1 MMDLLKTGQ
10 PVRLS
15 LLAEGEFWNA
25 YLAPV
30 GTMEGAV
37 LIGSIRSEAVT
48 DYDTRDAFMAVMAAA
63 ADAMIRAAG
72 NHITGKTDWR
82 RSTAP
87 KVGCA

>member
-1 MMDLLKTGQ
+1 MMDLLKAGQ

-72 NHITGKTDWR
+72 NRITGKTDWR
-82 RSTAP
+82 RATAP
-87 KVGCA
+87 KAGCA